1 VPDPTIRK
9 KLFPPVGRPMVI
21 LHDGALAGLWRSRKQ
36 GELLEITPEWLGPP
50 VDLAEEAAV
59 VAGLRG
65 CSRVEIR

>member
-1 VPDPTIRK
+1 
-9 KLFPPVGRPMVI
+9 MVI